1 MNYSGS
7 RRIDLNVDIGE
18 GYPHDEALLEFATS
32 ANVCCGE
39 HAGSW
44 DLTRTTID
52 LCRAKGAR
60 IGAHPGYPDRA
71 SMGRR
76 AMEVDEHS
84 TFLTSIFDQVER
96 FEKVIRPAYLKP
108 HGAFYNQTAAILPAT
123 WVPTDDRWKA
133 LLKED
138 PIGQAIGQIPGAG
151 SLGMMLRIHRLP
163 LMGLAGTAHEEIAKR
178 AEVFL
183 IREGFADRAYREDG
197 ALVPRSEPGAVYD
210 DPALVKAQVLRLAP
224 IVDSICLHG
233 DTPDA
238 LEFAELV
245 KKTLLDAG
253 YEVGP

>member
-18 GYPHDEALLEFATS
+18 GYPHDEALLDFATS

-44 DLTRTTID
+44 ELTLATIE
-52 LCRAKGAR
+52 LCHAKGVR
-60 IGAHPGYPDRA
+60 IGVHPGYPDRA

-76 AMEVDEHS
+76 PMEVDEHS
-84 TFLTSIFDQVER
+84 AYLKSIFEQVER
-96 FEKVIRPAYLKP
+96 FARATYPAYLKP
-108 HGAFYNQTAAILPAT
+108 HGAFYNQTAAVLPAT

-133 LLKED
+133 LVNED
-138 PIGQAIGQIPGAG
+138 PIGQAIGNIPGAG
-151 SLGMMLRIHRLP
+151 SLGMVLRIHRLP

-197 ALVPRSEPGAVYD
+197 TLVPRSEPGAVYD
-210 DPALVKAQVLRLAP
+210 DPRLVQAQVLRLAP
-224 IVDSICLHG
+224 AIDSICLHG

-245 KKTLLDAG
+245 TKTLLDGG
-253 YEVGP
+253 YEVGA